1 MKKAESDLK
10 STKKGFAEEVTVGLA
25 LNVVGNKCTP
35 SLYTEHIAAVER
47 LNDHS
52 MQVCVSLY
60 VMFGYRFYS
69 PYPMFLVV

>member
-35 SLYTEHIAAVER
+35 SLYTEQEEPP
-47 LNDHS
+47 LE
-52 MQVCVSLY
+52 
-60 VMFGYRFYS
+60 
-69 PYPMFLVV
+69 